1 MDNSVLFQLTQL
13 RQASDEAI
21 RDRLVEL
28 SNNKITNKSSEV
40 KEAYSEIK
48 QLQQKLKL
56 QEENQNKLIR
66 GLRLEMQSKDQEISD
81 LKEQVQEW
89 HQAANQYKT
98 ELNSAKKS
106 VSDLVAQREQTAK
119 KHSQELSD
127 LNLKH
132 EQELYIIKKLQ
143 K

>member
-40 KEAYSEIK
+40 KEACSEIK

-56 QEENQNKLIR
+56 QEENHNKLIR
-66 GLRLEMQSKDQEISD
+66 GLRLEMQAKDQEISD

-106 VSDLVAQREQTAK
+106 VSDLIAQREQTAK